1 MFSSIKNL
9 YHTRTNIVNVL
20 KAGETICNADYLGSV
35 NILDNDG

>member
-20 KAGETICNADYLGSV
+20 KAGETISGL
-35 NILDNDG
+35 